1 MNWLRILMR
10 VCVPEWR
17 RQASTPSSG
26 LEFPFAF
33 ADSSKS
39 VKWSQ
44 NLKNTM
50 LANKL
55 SQYRQYLRQRPAMLA
70 LLTGFTLL
78 FILGVTG
85 LSKAYRAQREAL
97 GNRWFARGVADLNAK
112 RFDAAVTEFRA
123 ALLYARD
130 DYNYQLN
137 LAEALIGLHQTGQA
151 SAYLLNLWDREPEN
165 GQVNLELAR
174 IAAQQGQTTDAVRYF
189 NDAVYAAWT
198 PDQEE
203 QRREAR
209 LELIEYLLRT
219 NAKMQAQAE
228 LIALGENVGED
239 PAEQKQIG
247 DLFVRAE
254 DYEHALEAY
263 RLSLKHDRHN
273 AGALTGAGD
282 AAFELGQYPVAE
294 HFLQMALSENPNDT
308 QAAEQLKTAEMVVRM
323 DPFRSQISSAERNR
337 IIVDAFA
344 TAGERL
350 THCSVPN
357 SAGAASG
364 SPNGSPVDLSDQWTA
379 LKPRVTERN
388 LRTDPDLG
396 QKAMDLVFRIERQ
409 TRAVCGTPSGADLA
423 LLLIAKEH
431 EGT

>member
-1 MNWLRILMR
+1 M
-10 VCVPEWR
+10 
-17 RQASTPSSG
+17 
-26 LEFPFAF
+26 LE
-33 ADSSKS
+33 
-39 VKWSQ
+39 
-44 NLKNTM
+44 
-50 LANKL
+50 KL
-55 SQYRQYLRQRPAMLA
+55 SQYRMYLRQRPVMLA

-85 LSKAYRAQREAL
+85 LSRAYQAQRQAL

-112 RFDAAVTEFRA
+112 RFDAAVIEFRA

-137 LAEALIGLHQTGQA
+137 LAEALIGSHQTGQA

-174 IAAQQGQTTDAVRYF
+174 IAAQKGQTTDAVRYF

-198 PDQEE
+198 PDQEGE
-203 QRREAR
+203 RREAR
-209 LELIEYLLRT
+209 LELIGFLLRT

-228 LIALGENVGED
+228 LIALGENAGED

-247 DLFVRAE
+247 DLFVQAE
-254 DYEHALEAY
+254 DYEHALAAY
-263 RLSLKHDRHN
+263 RLSLKYDRHN
-273 AGALTGAGD
+273 PAALTGAGD
-282 AAFELGQYPVAE
+282 AAFELGRYPEAE

-308 QAAEQLKTAEMVVRM
+308 QAAERLKTAEMVVRM
-323 DPFRSQISSAERNR
+323 DPFRNQISSAERNH
-337 IIVDAFA
+337 IIVEAFA

-350 THCSVPN
+350 NHCPVPN
-357 SAGAASG
+357 SVSSASTG
-364 SPNGSPVDLSDQWTA
+364 PPASPANLSDQWAA

-388 LRTDPDLG
+388 LRTDQDLG
-396 QKAMDLVFRIERQ
+396 QTAMDLVFRIERQ
-409 TRAVCGTPSGADLA
+409 TGVVCGMPTGADLA

>member
-1 MNWLRILMR
+1 
-10 VCVPEWR
+10 
-17 RQASTPSSG
+17 
-26 LEFPFAF
+26 
-33 ADSSKS
+33 
-39 VKWSQ
+39 
-44 NLKNTM
+44 
-50 LANKL
+50 
-55 SQYRQYLRQRPAMLA
+55 MLA
-70 LLTGFTLL
+70 LLSGFTLL

-85 LSKAYRAQREAL
+85 LSRAYRAQREAL

-130 DYNYQLN
+130 DYTYQLN
-137 LAEALIGLHQTGQA
+137 LAEALIGVRQTGQA

-174 IAAQQGQTTDAVRYF
+174 IAVQKGQTTDAVRYF
-189 NDAVYAAWT
+189 NDAMYAAWP
-198 PDQEE
+198 PDQEA

-209 LELIEYLLRT
+209 LELIELLLRT
-219 NAKMQAQAE
+219 NAKTQAQAE
-228 LIALGENVGED
+228 LIALAENVGDD

-247 DLFVRAE
+247 DLFVRAG
-254 DYEHALEAY
+254 DYEHALATY
-263 RLSLKHDRHN
+263 RLSLRYDRHN
-273 AGALTGAGD
+273 AAALAGAGD
-282 AAFELGQYPVAE
+282 AAFELGQYAEAE
-294 HFLQMALSENPNDT
+294 HFLEMALSENPNDA
-308 QAAEQLKTAEMVVRM
+308 QAAERLKTAEMVVRM
-323 DPFRSQISSAERNR
+323 NPFRNQISSAERNH
-337 IIVDAFA
+337 IIVEAFA

-350 THCSVPN
+350 THCPVPN
-357 SAGAASG
+357 SVSSASTG
-364 SPNGSPVDLSDQWTA
+364 PPASPANLSDQWTA

-409 TRAVCGTPSGADLA
+409 TSALCGTPTGEDLA